1 MIGHEI
7 TCSSAL
13 NKVNGRLPFHWDL
26 NIYRGCVHGCQYCYA
41 MYSHRYLE
49 SDNFFTDIYIKTNIV
64 ERLEAMLSKPSWQ
77 KPIINIGG
85 ITDSYQPLEQQ
96 YQLMPEILKLCI
108 KYKNPIIISTKSDLI
123 IRDFDLIAEL
133 AEITYVNIACTV
145 TCMNESIRQKIE
157 PNSASSLQRLDVLDK
172 FRSTKASI
180 GLHVMPIIPYLT
192 DDHDNIDLLFSR
204 AAKINVDYVLPG
216 ILYLR
221 GNTRDHFLNF
231 MQVNFPD
238 AYPKLVYLY
247 DHKEIK
253 AQYKQ
258 NLYSVINR
266 LRDQYRLSYNYSDK
280 MNQALDKTKS
290 FDQLRLF

>member
-1 MIGHEI
+1 MKVHEI
-7 TCSSAL
+7 TCSNAL
-13 NKVNGRLPFHWDL
+13 NKINGRLPFHWDL
-26 NIYRGCVHGCQYCYA
+26 NSYRGCTHACQYCYA
-41 MYSHRYLE
+41 MYSHRYLG
-49 SDNFFTDIYIKTNIV
+49 SDNFFTDIYVKTNIV
-64 ERLEAMLSKPSWQ
+64 ERLEAVLSKPNWQ

-108 KYKNPIIISTKSDLI
+108 KYQNPVIISTKSDLI
-123 IRDFDLIAEL
+123 LRDIELIAAL

-145 TCMNESIRQKIE
+145 TCMNENIRQKLE
-157 PNSASSLQRLDVLDK
+157 PNSASSLQRLEVLTK

-192 DDHDNIDLLFSR
+192 DDHDNIDSLFSS

-238 AYPKLVYLY
+238 IYPKLRYLY
-247 DHKEIK
+247 EHKEVK
-253 AQYKQ
+253 SQYKQ
-258 NLYSVINR
+258 NIYSMINQ
-266 LRDQYRLSYNYSDK
+266 LRDQYQLPYDYSDK
-280 MNQALDKTKS
+280 MNQSLKIKS